1 MMSFLVFSF
10 FSFKTQTSFFWLFM
24 YVCQCVYTH
33 DFIAIKHVI
42 ENLGVFMNGRG
53 NKTKQNKEKKMISE
67 KNTENTAVAD

>member
-1 MMSFLVFSF
+1 
-10 FSFKTQTSFFWLFM
+10 M